1 MSSWEDFTPSIL
13 KPATYVYKYRH
24 KINEFLVKARV
35 KFKLGVSPHILVLG
49 RGGVGKTVLLDHI
62 SDEASSKE
70 WQLPETSSTTELKTA
85 ELGEWYKI
93 IAVAPGQN
101 TLERRKAVDNAL
113 NTKNNLQG
121 IIYLTDFGYTEI
133 RNEALK
139 EELVQEGLTDIDSI
153 RKKNLDLELEEFD
166 TFLTFLEHAIL
177 NERGPKWL
185 IIGVNKI
192 DLYFDHLKDA
202 QRYYDPECNGKFK
215 DRIEKLYSQIGR
227 HKLKV
232 ICLPVCSLNEPY
244 SWNNLEVT
252 SKINSSMRSRNYL
265 KAFIDQIGLLL
276 DQK

>member
-13 KPATYVYKYRH
+13 KPVTYVYKYRH

-62 SDEASSKE
+62 SNETSSKE
-70 WQLPETSSTTELKTA
+70 WQLPDTSTTTELKTA

-101 TLERRKAVDNAL
+101 TLERRKAVDDAL

-121 IIYLTDFGYTEI
+121 IIYLTNFGYTEI
-133 RNEALK
+133 RHEGLK
-139 EELVQEGLTDIDSI
+139 EELIQEGLTDIESI
-153 RKKNLDLELEEFD
+153 RKKNLDLEFEEFD
-166 TFLTFLEHAIL
+166 TFLTFLEHSIL
-177 NERGPKWL
+177 NNRGPKWL

-192 DLYFDHLKDA
+192 DLYFDRLNEA
-202 QRYYDPECNGKFK
+202 QRYYDPECSGKFR

-227 HKLKV
+227 HQLKIV
-232 ICLPVCSLNEPY
+232 CLPVCSLNEPF

-252 SKINSSMRSRNYL
+252 SKIKSSMRTRNYL